1 MFIID
6 KSLYNHVYS
15 LLEEVIR
22 VMILATN
29 NVGKLREIKK
39 ILEDFEIIS
48 LKEAGIDHEV
58 EEDQDSF
65 YGNASKKAREIYE
78 ISKIPTIADDSGL
91 CVDAFDG
98 WPGVYTARF
107 LGEGSTREERNQ
119 AILDRLSET
128 KGIDRKARVMCYL
141 VYYDGEVE
149 VVGIGE
155 LIGKIALKARGENG
169 FGFDD
174 IFELENGKTLAEL
187 SPEEKNVVSARYLAT
202 LDLKEKLKVLKK

>member
-1 MFIID
+1 
-6 KSLYNHVYS
+6 
-15 LLEEVIR
+15 
-22 VMILATN
+22 MILATN
-29 NVGKLREIKK
+29 NIGKLREIKK
-39 ILEDFEIIS
+39 ILEDFDIVS

-65 YGNASKKAREIYE
+65 YGNASKKAYEIYE

-91 CVDAFDG
+91 CVDAFNG

-107 LGEGSTREERNQ
+107 LGEDSTREERNQ
-119 AILDRLSET
+119 AILNRFIDSKVQDRT
-128 KGIDRKARVMCYL
+128 ARVMCYL
-141 VYYDGEVE
+141 VYYDGKTE

-155 LIGKIALKARGENG
+155 LVGKIALKSRGEGG
-169 FGFDD
+169 FGFDN

-187 SPEEKNVVSARYLAT
+187 SPEEKNKVSARYLAT

>member
-1 MFIID
+1 
-6 KSLYNHVYS
+6 
-15 LLEEVIR
+15 
-22 VMILATN
+22 MILATN
-29 NVGKLREIKK
+29 NIGKLREIKK

-48 LKEAGIDHEV
+48 LKEAGITHEV

-65 YGNASKKAREIYE
+65 YGNASKKAKEIYE

-119 AILDRLSET
+119 AILDRLNKENA
-128 KGIDRKARVMCYL
+128 DRTARVMCYL

-149 VVGIGE
+149 VVGVGE
-155 LIGKIALKARGENG
+155 LVGKIAQESRGQDG

-174 IFELENGKTLAEL
+174 IFELESGKTLAEL
-187 SPEEKNVVSARYLAT
+187 SPEEKNEVSARYLAT
-202 LDLKEKLKVLKK
+202 LDLKEKLKVLRK

>member
-1 MFIID
+1 
-6 KSLYNHVYS
+6 
-15 LLEEVIR
+15 
-22 VMILATN
+22 MILATN
-29 NVGKLREIKK
+29 NIGKLREIKK
-39 ILEDFEIIS
+39 ILEDFDIVS

-65 YGNASKKAREIYE
+65 YGNASKAYEIYE

-91 CVDAFDG
+91 CVDAFNG

-107 LGEGSTREERNQ
+107 LGEDSTREERNQ
-119 AILDRLSET
+119 AILNRFIDSKVQDRT
-128 KGIDRKARVMCYL
+128 ARVMCYL
-141 VYYDGEVE
+141 VYYDGKTE

-155 LIGKIALKARGENG
+155 LVGKIALKSRGEGG
-169 FGFDD
+169 FGFDN

-187 SPEEKNVVSARYLAT
+187 SPEEKNKVSARYLAT

>member
-1 MFIID
+1 MID
-6 KSLYNHVYS
+6 NVLN
-15 LLEEVIR
+15 IR
-22 VMILATN
+22 VYLSLGRRCYMILATN
-29 NVGKLREIKK
+29 NIGKLKEIKK
-39 ILEDFEIIS
+39 ILTDLEIIS
-48 LKEAGIDHEV
+48 LKEAGITHEV

-65 YGNASKKAREIYE
+65 YGNASKKAKEIYA

-107 LGEGSTREERNQ
+107 LGERATREERNQ
-119 AILDRLSET
+119 AILDRLSQT
-128 KGIDRKARVMCYL
+128 KTSDRTARVMCYL
-141 VYYDGEVE
+141 VYYDGETE

-155 LIGKIALKARGENG
+155 LVGKIALAPRGEEG

-174 IFELENGKTLAEL
+174 IFELESGKTLAQL
-187 SPEEKNVVSARYLAT
+187 SPEEKNKVSARYLAA